1 MYIMVP
7 TGMQIINSN
16 FVERFCVV
24 EKPDAALVVASYD
37 RSTVGAHTLG
47 RYADVRE
54 AQEALGELLVALA
67 GGQTCCTTG
76 SVSRRTPA
84 SRDGAA
90 ARRHTGAVRPGRDA
104 GAIPI

>member
-16 FVERFCVV
+16 FVVRFCVV

-67 GGQTCCTTG
+67 GGQTCFTLPDSTLYHGERIKKDARVKRRGG
-76 SVSRRTPA
+76 S
-84 SRDGAA
+84 
-90 ARRHTGAVRPGRDA
+90 
-104 GAIPI
+104 

>member
-7 TGMQIINSN
+7 TGMQVINSE

-37 RSTVGAHTLG
+37 RSTAGAHTLG

-54 AQEALGELLVALA
+54 AQEALGELLA
-67 GGQTCCTTG
+67 GGQTCFTLPDSTLYHGERIKKDARVKRRGG
-76 SVSRRTPA
+76 S
-84 SRDGAA
+84 
-90 ARRHTGAVRPGRDA
+90 
-104 GAIPI
+104 